1 MLHHRDSR
9 FVEISD
15 DSQSMTP
22 ILNIRGRRPVL
33 SPLDPLDTPNPT
45 LGMVGLVQSGLL
57 VWVRPIPQPTI
68 LPANRP
74 VNLRI
79 LEHPSP
85 EFQSQNLRKILFE
98 SSPIDP
104 PNLLLTHRASSAK

>member
-1 MLHHRDSR
+1 MLHHRHSR

-33 SPLDPLDTPNPT
+33 SPFDPVDTPNST
-45 LGMVGLVQSGLL
+45 LGMLGLVQSGLL
-57 VWVRPIPQPTI
+57 VRVRPIPQPTI

-85 EFQSQNLRKILFE
+85 EFQSQTLRKILFE
-98 SSPIDP
+98 SRPVYS
-104 PNLLLTHRASSAK
+104 PNLLLAHLA

>member
-1 MLHHRDSR
+1 MLRHRDSR

-15 DSQSMTP
+15 YPQPVTS

-33 SPLDPLDTPNPT
+33 SPFDPLHTSNPT
-45 LGMVGLVQSGLL
+45 LGMLGLVKSSLL
-57 VWVRPIPQPTI
+57 VRVRPIPQPTI

-74 VNLRI
+74 VNPRI

-85 EFQSQNLRKILFE
+85 EFQSQNLRKILFQ
-98 SSPIDP
+98 SSPVDP
-104 PNLLLTHRASSAK
+104 PNLLLTHRT